1 MKPTTTPRWKIPA
14 LAWIPIT
21 LAVSAEATSNALRA
35 YGLGSHLEQFTVDL
49 LDTPVS
55 IAGSVLVLAAIA
67 VSLSQTRAA
76 WVALTPGD
84 TRQRVVS
91 GIAACL
97 LLAISISAMASH
109 ILEAQRAK
117 TGDEGT
123 SRAAYD
129 RANQAYTAALADY
142 TAVKSASTVASVKAA
157 MDATPIDPKIRARTH
172 GCSDVTTRA
181 SQDECEPVTRQRPA
195 LAAAERKAEI
205 EGKLPALKSAL
216 DALKRPEAQAAAEQR
231 VSGLWAWIMGI
242 GVVMIATFGP
252 AIFATVDAGLEA
264 DVDQSR
270 VAALVAAPEDTFS
283 RLKSQA
289 LANVSFSPLA
299 SMFAGE
305 LPDRLPENDPTPP
318 RKRHKPTRLPENVI
332 DFRAHPVV
340 TALKNNGGSV
350 SSNRELARLMN
361 VTDGESSKRCQE
373 IEGQLDIHRVGKE
386 LRIALRR

>member
-1 MKPTTTPRWKIPA
+1 MTTATTPRWRIPA

-49 LDTPVS
+49 FDTPVS
-55 IAGSVLVLAAIA
+55 VAGAVLVLAAIA

-91 GIAACL
+91 GIAAFL

-117 TGDEGT
+117 SGDEGT
-123 SRAAYD
+123 SRASYD
-129 RANQAYTAALADY
+129 RASEAYNAAQADY
-142 TAVKSASTVASVKAA
+142 ATVKQSLTVAAVRAA
-157 MDATPIDPKIRARTH
+157 MDATAIDPKIRARTH
-172 GCSDVTTRA
+172 GCTDVTTRT

-205 EGKLPALKSAL
+205 EAKLPALKSAL
-216 DALKRPEAQAAAEQR
+216 DALKRPEVQAATEQR

-252 AIFATVDAGLEA
+252 AIFATVSKVEVA
-264 DVDQSR
+264 DR
-270 VAALVAAPEDTFS
+270 VSVSSPEETFS
-283 RLKSQA
+283 ELKARA

-299 SMFAGE
+299 TMFSGE
-305 LPDRLPENDPTPP
+305 LPDRFPENDPTPP
-318 RKRHKPTRLPENVI
+318 RKRRKIERLPENVI
-332 DFRAHPVV
+332 DFRTHPVI
-340 TALKNNGGSV
+340 TALKHNGGSV
-350 SSNRELARLMN
+350 ASNRELAKLMN
-361 VTDGESSKRCQE
+361 VTDGESSKRVQE

-386 LRIALRR
+386 VRIALRR

>member
-1 MKPTTTPRWKIPA
+1 MTTATTPRWKIPA

-35 YGLGSHLEQFTVDL
+35 YGLGSHLEQFTIEL
-49 LDTPVS
+49 FDTPVS
-55 IAGSVLVLAAIA
+55 VAGAVLVLAAIA

-91 GIAACL
+91 GIAAFL

-117 TGDEGT
+117 SGDEGT
-123 SRAAYD
+123 SRASYD
-129 RANQAYTAALADY
+129 RANEAYSAAMADY
-142 TAVKSASTVASVKAA
+142 ATVKNSLTVAAVKAA

-172 GCSDVTTRA
+172 GCTDVTTRT

-216 DALKRPEAQAAAEQR
+216 DALKRPEAQAATEQR

-252 AIFATVDAGLEA
+252 AIFATVSKTEIVA
-264 DVDQSR
+264 DPVPARAS
-270 VAALVAAPEDTFS
+270 VASPEETFS
-283 RLKSQA
+283 ALKSQA
-289 LANVSFSPLA
+289 LANVTFSPLA

-305 LPDRLPENDPTPP
+305 LPERLPENDPTPP
-318 RKRHKPTRLPENVI
+318 RKRRKIERLPENVI

-350 SSNRELARLMN
+350 ASNRELAKLMN
-361 VTDGESSKRCQE
+361 VTDGEASKRVQE

-386 LRIALRR
+386 VRIALRG